1 MRKSTLAAVVIV
13 MSLVSG
19 IAGAVD
25 GVIHFR
31 GEFVDP
37 ACSLGTNGNQFGY
50 SCYTSSEKV
59 RISTGEINLDKL
71 GEFTR
76 LPRNQGTVLVKNVNQ
91 DKNLKLV
98 VVSYN

>member
-1 MRKSTLAAVVIV
+1 MKKLTLATVVMA
-13 MSLVSG
+13 MSMVSG
-19 IAGAVD
+19 IANAVD

-37 ACSLGTNGNQFGY
+37 ACSLGTKGNQFGY

-59 RISTGEINLDKL
+59 RISTGEIDLDKL
-71 GEFTR
+71 GEFTQ